1 MIHNYTS
8 MPLVSTH
15 CGYSDEIN
23 GQTIFWIEGV
33 FLSLIGWI
41 GVLGNIVTFH
51 VLSKIPSKHNI
62 FNKLL
67 MQLLSGDSLSIIL
80 LFLDY
85 SLRKSFHLFSLE
97 DILYGYMWPKI
108 IYPFIKISDTWIMCC
123 TMAITIERYNDLFVH
138 FEMLKIDR
146 VFIEKQCNSLDTYLA
161 IYHRYLAICH
171 PFLVNRD
178 ADEIWT
184 RGSLS
189 RRDLLKSLR
198 HIEPSRKRL
207 YRYTFVVLLISVLSN
222 IPSFFEFESVLDMDT
237 QSRRIKVTSLRVD
250 KHYIFFYKNV
260 FEGIVLMILP
270 LIAMVCLNARIIFT
284 LNQRGRTIICGLGR
298 FKRIRN
304 EMNLGRVLVSMDVVF
319 LFCNLGRA
327 IINVWEI
334 FHIGQLKECL
344 EVGLPYKVSI
354 YK

>member
-1 MIHNYTS
+1 
-8 MPLVSTH
+8 MPPVSTH

-146 VFIEKQCNSLDTYLA
+146 VF
-161 IYHRYLAICH
+161 
-171 PFLVNRD
+171 
-178 ADEIWT
+178 
-184 RGSLS
+184 
-189 RRDLLKSLR
+189 
-198 HIEPSRKRL
+198 KR
-207 YRYTFVVLLISVLSN
+207 
-222 IPSFFEFESVLDMDT
+222 E
-237 QSRRIKVTSLRVD
+237 
-250 KHYIFFYKNV
+250 
-260 FEGIVLMILP
+260 
-270 LIAMVCLNARIIFT
+270 
-284 LNQRGRTIICGLGR
+284 
-298 FKRIRN
+298 
-304 EMNLGRVLVSMDVVF
+304 
-319 LFCNLGRA
+319 
-327 IINVWEI
+327 
-334 FHIGQLKECL
+334 
-344 EVGLPYKVSI
+344 
-354 YK
+354 